1 MKTRKRPKLPA
12 ESRTVFERAAIAM
25 CTTING
31 QGRCACER
39 SPSVCDV
46 MVIAAQVAVRI
57 AAPEAFADIERDDDR
72 RRA

>member
-1 MKTRKRPKLPA
+1 VTRRRPRPA
-12 ESRTVFERAAIAM
+12 APPRTVFERAAIAM

-46 MVIAAQVAVRI
+46 MVRAAQVAVQV